1 LAQYGDSAE
10 IVTQAQNFTRGASHR
25 RMDGLPMNA
34 KTRSVFPISR
44 FVPGLIL
51 AVLPLWGF
59 GLLRSHAVHAQASGV
74 GHSVKIPP
82 LDPSAL
88 RVAEQIGVAPLLQRL
103 GAEDGSPAERPVETL
118 LLRQEISELV
128 LGASLDID
136 AANAVIDYEIERLR
150 GIRAD
155 LQARRDH
162 AQNII
167 NIASFLTGGTL
178 GVASSALQF
187 NSSTANIGNGIG
199 VAGGAASV
207 ALSVVGLHKQAGG
220 TRTLAD
226 SPRMLAAFFGRAP
239 AGPEPI
245 PSEYPAVVWAYLN
258 AAESGQSP
266 ATRKELLVE
275 KWKREGH
282 IEKDVAAGHAAPKT
296 EFAVSNVSQ
305 QRKLT
310 IDKLSNRESM
320 LLDVRATVSL
330 MKRDLGAIVG
340 SVAAAR

>member
-1 LAQYGDSAE
+1 
-10 IVTQAQNFTRGASHR
+10 
-25 RMDGLPMNA
+25 MNA
-34 KTRSVFPISR
+34 NTRSLFFISR
-44 FVPGLIL
+44 LLPSLIFAL
-51 AVLPLWGF
+51 LLLSCWGF
-59 GLLRSHAVHAQASGV
+59 LRRGEVHVQASGA
-74 GHSVKIPP
+74 GQFGKNSS
-82 LDPSAL
+82 LDPSAQ

-103 GAEDGSPAERPVETL
+103 GTEDRSQAERSVETL
-118 LLRQEISELV
+118 LMRQEISERV
-128 LGASLDID
+128 LGGSLDID

-150 GIRAD
+150 GIRMD
-155 LQARRDH
+155 LQSRRDH

-207 ALSVVGLHKQAGG
+207 ALSVVGMHKQAAG

-245 PSEYPAVVWAYLN
+245 PSEYPAVVWGYLN
-258 AAESGQSP
+258 AAASSQSP
-266 ATRKELLVE
+266 ATRKDLLIE

-282 IEKDVAAGHAAPKT
+282 IEKDVPAGHAAPKT
-296 EFAVSNVSQ
+296 EFAMANVSQ

-320 LLDVRATVSL
+320 LLDVRASISL
-330 MKRDLGAIVG
+330 MKRDLSAIVS
-340 SVAAAR
+340 SVAGPR